1 MVNVALHMRNL
12 MPGSYSETRS
22 SHFPPRKTLKKFT
35 SLRSAHVYFPTGH
48 KPCDFQRGNKIY
60 PLLLA
65 KGKTVLRH
73 LINVLR
79 HKANEFA
86 NSAPSEGA
94 SHPSKY
100 TWMRLM
106 IWNMGYCLP
115 FGPNDV
121 THNSPNWV
129 SGYDHRLL
137 LFSCC
142 QVCVWSVALLALTL
156 LGPRVQRQQLENVVP
171 IVDGRSSRKVRRTAQ
186 SLLQPH
192 LEWIR
197 SHTRGWAWSGDDG
210 SGEGGTCWSSI
221 WLTKVTW
228 RKTT

>member
-22 SHFPPRKTLKKFT
+22 SHFPPRKTLKKLT

-48 KPCDFQRGNKIY
+48 KPCDFQRGNRIY

-142 QVCVWSVALLALTL
+142 QVCGFAGFDPFRTQGAEAAAGECCSHRGRQELKKGKENRAEPLTASPWMDPITYSWVSVIWGWRVGGGGHLL
-156 LGPRVQRQQLENVVP
+156 VINM
-171 IVDGRSSRKVRRTAQ
+171 ID
-186 SLLQPH
+186 
-192 LEWIR
+192 
-197 SHTRGWAWSGDDG
+197 
-210 SGEGGTCWSSI
+210 
-221 WLTKVTW
+221 
-228 RKTT
+228 

>member
-1 MVNVALHMRNL
+1 MLPSIWGTWCQALILKQGPHIFPLEKHSRNSLVWDQHMFISPQAISHVISR
-12 MPGSYSETRS
+12 EVTRFI
-22 SHFPPRKTLKKFT
+22 HCCWPKER
-35 SLRSAHVYFPTGH
+35 
-48 KPCDFQRGNKIY
+48 
-60 PLLLA
+60 LLW
-65 KGKTVLRH
+65 H

-142 QVCVWSVALLALTL
+142 QVCGFAGFDPFRTQGAEAAAGECCSHCGRQELKKGKENRAEPLTASPWMDPITYSWVSVIWGWRVGGGGHLL
-156 LGPRVQRQQLENVVP
+156 VINM
-171 IVDGRSSRKVRRTAQ
+171 ID
-186 SLLQPH
+186 
-192 LEWIR
+192 
-197 SHTRGWAWSGDDG
+197 
-210 SGEGGTCWSSI
+210 
-221 WLTKVTW
+221 
-228 RKTT
+228 